1 MTDSRSA
8 SISGIAAAVLFVA
21 GAALGIASHPGGSD
35 RKVVSWWQDGGNRA
49 HVWIGAALIV
59 LAIISFVWYASGVRE
74 TLRRTGSESLAS
86 LAFGAALVFAALALV
101 GDVFQLSIAA
111 AIDFG
116 THFKL
121 DPNTARLVDT
131 FTYLPIFGGAMVLSL
146 MAGAVSVGARRAGVF
161 PRSLCYAGYVIAPA
175 LLLSVILWG
184 IPLAL
189 FGIWVVATSVVMLR
203 RGSVEASDPRRRPA
217 LAS

>member
-1 MTDSRSA
+1 MTHARSA
-8 SISGIAAAVLFVA
+8 SISGVVAVVLFVA

-35 RKVVSWWQDGGNRA
+35 REVVSWWQDGGNRA
-49 HVWIGAALIV
+49 HVWIGAALTA
-59 LAIISFVWYASGVRE
+59 LALISFVWYASGLRE
-74 TLRRTGSESLAS
+74 TLRLAGNEGLAA

-131 FTYLPIFGGAMVLSL
+131 FTYLPFLGGAMVLSL
-146 MAGAVSVGARRAGVF
+146 TAGAASVGARRAGIL
-161 PRSLCYAGYVIAPA
+161 PRWLCYAGYVLVPV
-175 LLLSVILWG
+175 LLLSVVFWG

-203 RGSVEASDPRRRPA
+203 RGSVEASDPRPA

>member
-1 MTDSRSA
+1 MTHQRSTA
-8 SISGIAAAVLFVA
+8 ISGIVAVALFVA
-21 GAALGIASHPGGSD
+21 GAALGIASHPSGSD
-35 RKVVSWWQDGGNRA
+35 RKVVAWWQDGGNRA
-49 HVWIGAALIV
+49 HVWIGAALTA
-59 LAIISFVWYASGVRE
+59 LAIISFVWYASGLRE
-74 TLRRTGSESLAS
+74 TLRRTGSEGLAA

-116 THFKL
+116 SDFKL

-146 MAGAVSVGARRAGVF
+146 TPGAVSVGARRAGIL
-161 PRSLCYAGYVIAPA
+161 PRWLCYAGYVVAPA

-203 RGSVEASDPRRRPA
+203 RGAAAAAPDARAA

>member
-1 MTDSRSA
+1 MTQPRSA
-8 SISGIAAAVLFVA
+8 SISGIGAVVLFVA

-35 RKVVSWWQDGGNRA
+35 REVVSWWQDGGNRT
-49 HVWIGAALIV
+49 HVWIGAALIA
-59 LAIISFVWYASGVRE
+59 LAVTSFVWYASGLHE
-74 TLRRTGSESLAS
+74 TLRRIGSEGLAA
-86 LAFGAALVFAALALV
+86 LAFGGALVFAALALV

-116 THFKL
+116 SDFTL

-146 MAGAVSVGARRAGVF
+146 TAGAVSVGARRAGIL
-161 PRSLCYAGYVIAPA
+161 PRWLCYAGYVVAPA
-175 LLLSVILWG
+175 LLLSVVLWG

-189 FGIWVVATSVVMLR
+189 FGMWVVATSVVMLR
-203 RGSVEASDPRRRPA
+203 RGAAAHGSAA

>member
-1 MTDSRSA
+1 MTQPRSA
-8 SISGIAAAVLFVA
+8 SISGIVAVVLFVA

-35 RKVVSWWQDGGNRA
+35 REVVSWWQDGGNRT
-49 HVWIGAALIV
+49 HVWIGAALIA
-59 LAIISFVWYASGVRE
+59 LAVTSFVWYASGLHE
-74 TLRRTGSESLAS
+74 TLRRIGSEGLAA
-86 LAFGAALVFAALALV
+86 LAFGGALVFAALALV

-116 THFKL
+116 SDFTL

-146 MAGAVSVGARRAGVF
+146 TAGAVSVGARRAGIL
-161 PRSLCYAGYVIAPA
+161 PRWLCYAGYVVAPA
-175 LLLSVILWG
+175 LLLSVVLWG

-189 FGIWVVATSVVMLR
+189 FGMWVVATSVVMLR
-203 RGSVEASDPRRRPA
+203 RGAAAHGSAA